1 MSYNHII
8 KTANDRV
15 LYFFIKEGLCV
26 KDLLSPS
33 DKYKII
39 YEEAVCDFCVID
51 TGYGEVG
58 IVCQDDKGSIIFLR
72 ESGGTYLKT
81 TLLNNR
87 SQLAYDKYF
96 RLHKHNRWLGLSYI
110 IDYQGEKLLSYQLI
124 DEENQAPL
132 VADSVYDFNYYSFI
146 NKSSDIFY
154 FYNREKEFGYKI
166 YKWSKKDFCDY
177 EKLGDGKLLSAVN
190 DNNGLYYIVY
200 EKENSFYLKVIN
212 TKDFEFISYDY
223 VIDFLKPNDK
233 INMIVEKNILWI
245 TVNRNGFIFGKYC
258 SGEDFVFSSAYNF
271 ASEGNLISYDMSIN
285 EEDYVF
291 EKCFGYSVNM
301 RPELI
306 LYKDLLNT
314 SKTKKE
320 HNIITEDEESNEFF
334 NIEKDKRD
342 ELEIS
347 LTKLEIRVKELEEK
361 LKNMEENIIKS

>member
-72 ESGGTYLKT
+72 ENNETYLKT

-96 RLHKHNRWLGLSYI
+96 NLHKHNRWIGLSYI
-110 IDYQGEKLLSYQLI
+110 INYQGESLLSYQLV

-132 VADSVYDFNYYSFI
+132 VVDSVYDFNYFSFI
-146 NKSSDIFY
+146 NKSNDIFY

-190 DNNGLYYIVY
+190 DNKGLYYIVY
-200 EKENSFYLKVIN
+200 ENENN
-212 TKDFEFISYDY
+212 FI
-223 VIDFLKPNDK
+223 
-233 INMIVEKNILWI
+233 
-245 TVNRNGFIFGKYC
+245 
-258 SGEDFVFSSAYNF
+258 
-271 ASEGNLISYDMSIN
+271 
-285 EEDYVF
+285 
-291 EKCFGYSVNM
+291 
-301 RPELI
+301 
-306 LYKDLLNT
+306 
-314 SKTKKE
+314 
-320 HNIITEDEESNEFF
+320 
-334 NIEKDKRD
+334 
-342 ELEIS
+342 
-347 LTKLEIRVKELEEK
+347 
-361 LKNMEENIIKS
+361 